1 MKTRQIHLVARPDGP
16 AKPQHFA
23 VVEAPLP
30 PLAAGQVLVRNQ
42 WMSVDPYMRRS
53 MEAEATDL
61 EPWQLHA
68 PLNGPSIGVVIQSRN
83 PRFPEGCVVES
94 MSGWQEHFISDGDEF
109 VPYLSADT
117 AISRRDLTGGVR
129 PQDFLGLLGVASQT
143 GYFGMMCAA
152 SLVAGQTAVI
162 SSAAGTVGSVA
173 CQIARLHGI
182 RVVASAGSDEK
193 AAWLRNVAGA
203 DHAFNYKQVAFA
215 DAFKQACPDG
225 IDLVLESASPEHLS
239 ACLPFMKEKGTILIA
254 GFVGI
259 YERGGK
265 VRNIDNF
272 EYVLDRFL
280 TIKSY
285 PFMDYLDHYDQF
297 VRDMVGWRNSGELV
311 FREQHYSELEQAPQA
326 LIDLLAGRT
335 SGKPLV
341 FLGDTADD

>member
-1 MKTRQIHLVARPDGP
+1 MKTRQIHLIARPDGP
-16 AKPQHFA
+16 ACPAHFA
-23 VVEAPLP
+23 VAEATLP
-30 PLAAGQVLVRNQ
+30 PLAEGQVLVRNL

-61 EPWQLHA
+61 EPWPLHA
-68 PLNGPSIGVVIQSRN
+68 PLNGPSIGRVIQSRN
-83 PRFPEGCVVES
+83 PRFPEGCLVES
-94 MSGWQEHFISDGDEF
+94 MSGWQEHFVSDGEDF

-117 AISRRDLTGGVR
+117 AIARRDLSGGAQ

-143 GYFGMMCAA
+143 GYFGMMCAT
-152 SLVAGQTAVI
+152 SLMEGQTAVI

-173 CQIARLHGI
+173 CQIARLHGM
-182 RVVASAGSDEK
+182 RVVASAGTDDK
-193 AAWLRNVAGA
+193 VTWLRDVAGA
-203 DHAFNYKQVAFA
+203 DHAFNYKKVAFA
-215 DAFKQACPDG
+215 DAFREACPDG

-285 PFMDYLDHYDQF
+285 PFMDYLDHYEQF
-297 VRDMVGWRNSGELV
+297 VADMVGWRNAGKLV
-311 FREQHYSELEQAPQA
+311 FREQHYAGLEQAPQA

-341 FLGDTADD
+341 FVGDSDDA